1 MSVNRYDE
9 LLRQLYEKD
18 FVNLRYTVFN
28 FIDSDGYVN
37 EISALNKAHYGID
50 DFEFIVFDISDEDKK
65 DVIDNKSKYTL
76 DEIESKLSVICR
88 RKKVNFQNNDS
99 TKDVVTTF
107 NLHSLEENEVSSLP
121 AWLKAVEDHGH
132 SNN

>member
-50 DFEFIVFDISDEDKK
+50 DFEFMVFDISDEDKK
-65 DVIDNKSKYTL
+65 AIKNGNAFIIQKYRTFKHYIEKECQEVPNCAIFIMKDLGIVIAVKLKYY
-76 DEIESKLSVICR
+76 
-88 RKKVNFQNNDS
+88 
-99 TKDVVTTF
+99 
-107 NLHSLEENEVSSLP
+107 NLGKIKEV
-121 AWLKAVEDHGH
+121 
-132 SNN
+132 